1 MGVKVCRECGEQLA
15 EGVRYNTLY
24 CPACIRKHHIEAMR
38 KYREKNG
45 ARLREEDKQE
55 YQYYKEHGIC
65 VDCHQ
70 SAADE
75 GYTTCTACRKKRN
88 IRSEKYLKRKA

>member
-1 MGVKVCRECGEQLA
+1 MGMRVCRECGKPLP

-24 CPACIRKHHIEAMR
+24 CYDCIRKHHVDAMKR
-38 KYREKNG
+38 YREKNG
-45 ARLREEDKQE
+45 DKLREEDRQE
-55 YQYYKEHGIC
+55 YHYYKEHGIC

-70 SAADE
+70 AAADE

-88 IRSEKYLKRKA
+88 IRSEKYLKKKA

>member
-1 MGVKVCRECGEQLA
+1 MGMRVCRECGEQLA
-15 EGVRYNTLY
+15 EWVRYNTLY
-24 CPACIRKHHIEAMR
+24 CPACIRKHHIEAMKR
-38 KYREKNG
+38 YREKNG

-55 YQYYKEHGIC
+55 YYYYKAHKIC

-70 SAADE
+70 AAADK

-88 IRSEKYLKRKA
+88 IRSEKYLKKKA